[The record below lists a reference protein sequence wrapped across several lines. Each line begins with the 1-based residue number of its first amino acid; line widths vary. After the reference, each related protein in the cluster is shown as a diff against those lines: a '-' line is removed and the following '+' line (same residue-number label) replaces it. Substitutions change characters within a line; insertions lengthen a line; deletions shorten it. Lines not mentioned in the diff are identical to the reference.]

1 MYADAMAKMLEI
13 HPDPLDWPPSAM
25 EDLGD
30 ALQASGLGEPGI
42 KMSMSAVRQWVT
54 WARENGIQVPELR
67 NPAPGRWRAKLEDVA
82 KKWVGPAESPP
93 ADDAP
98 PTDVAGSP
106 EWGSREAVDE
116 AARQAAREKRAA
128 DRAVAQMRQR
138 SQQASAQRQGRLTK
152 LLPEQST
159 LVVQRRGVM
168 GDLINVNE
176 YSQRDVAQSQTI
188 EGFLRRWVQPHHE
201 APYEY
206 VLTEILPN
214 GDVRPAYNVK
224 LDPPLE
230 DASMN
235 AVNGAQ
241 AAAAS
246 VANEVRKALDPDE
259 QIARLTRWR
268 AALAPPEDGAA
279 PDPMARMFAMFEMKQ
294 MHRVMSDMFDPPPPP
309 VAGMAGPPPP
319 DPELQALRAEVKA
332 LGEAL
337 KSRGQAAEMLAIIK
351 AAQEPLIAI
360 MTSEGRRKGGGVS
373 ELLEMVQGL
382 KALGIPIGAAKEDD
396 GGGALVKLSSNIVA
410 AIKEVGK
417 IQASPKA
424 AAPDEKFVPPPGF
437 KEKCAELA
445 NAKDDETRVGAAAE
459 ALEILATK
467 STDRRWGMLLL
478 DIARKGKAAHQ
489 AEDEGAREA
498 GRTELIDLI
507 GQILDSIR
515 EEGFIDGPTKDATV
529 KAFTANIASF
539 CERMSMVPGI

>member
-1 MYADAMAKMLEI
+1 MLEI
-13 HPDPLDWPPSAM
+13 YPDPLDWPASAM

-30 ALQASGLGEPGI
+30 ALQATGLGEPGI

-54 WARENGIQVPELR
+54 WARENGIAVPDLR
-67 NPAPGRWRAKLEDVA
+67 NPTPGRWKAKIEDVA
-82 KKWVGPAESPP
+82 QKWVAPAASPAAGDDVP
-93 ADDAP
+93 A
-98 PTDVAGSP
+98 TDVAGNP

-116 AARQAAREKRAA
+116 AARQAAREKKAA
-128 DRAVAQMRQR
+128 DRAVASMRAR
-138 SQQASAQRQGRLTK
+138 SAQASAQRQGRLTK

-235 AVNGAQ
+235 AANGAQ
-241 AAAAS
+241 AAAAA
-246 VANEVRKALDPDE
+246 VANEVRRAIDPDE
-259 QIARLTRWR
+259 QIARIQKWR
-268 AALAPPEDGAA
+268 AALAPAEEGAA
-279 PDPMARMFAMFEMKQ
+279 PDPFQRMFSMFEARQ
-294 MHRVMSDMFDPPPPP
+294 MYQMMSSMFEPPPLAPQ
-309 VAGMAGPPPP
+309 AQSMGPPPP
-319 DPELQALRAEVKA
+319 DPEIVALRGEVKA

-337 KSRGQAAEMLAIIK
+337 KSKGQMSETLALIK

-360 MTSEGRRKGGGVS
+360 MTAEGRRKGGGVS

-382 KALGIPIGAAKEDD
+382 KALGIPIGAAKEED
-396 GGGALVKLSSNIVA
+396 GGGDLVKLSSNIVA

-417 IQASPKA
+417 IQAAPTKA

-437 KEKCAELA
+437 KEKCAELT
-445 NAKDDETRVGAAAE
+445 NAKDDEARVGAAAE

-478 DIARKGKAAHQ
+478 DIARKGKAAHVTD
-489 AEDEGAREA
+489 DEGVREA

-507 GQILDSIR
+507 GQILESIR
-515 EEGFIDGPTKDATV
+515 EEGFIDAPTKEATV
-529 KAFTANIASF
+529 KAFSANIASF